1 MSKVKQAL
9 HDRRT
14 NKTISADHQ
23 HPHSPIL
30 TLLGPA
36 CREEQSVKRFDGL
49 THLLIGAG
57 FNAAFAVGDIFFLGP
72 AEQTGRAER
81 TSGAGRSFRRD
92 RQERRCPRLQKHS
105 LRCAARRGASL
116 EGAAAGGPL
125 AGRSCRDR
133 VTKCLLANSVSPTVR
148 LSGKPSPP

>member
-1 MSKVKQAL
+1 MSKGKQAL

-36 CREEQSVKRFDGL
+36 CRAVQSVKTFDGL

-57 FNAAFAVGDIFFLGP
+57 LNAAFSAGAIFFLVP
-72 AEQTGRAER
+72 AEPAGRAVR
-81 TSGAGRSFRRD
+81 TSRACRSFLPR
-92 RQERRCPRLQKHS
+92 RQERRCP
-105 LRCAARRGASL
+105 
-116 EGAAAGGPL
+116 
-125 AGRSCRDR
+125 
-133 VTKCLLANSVSPTVR
+133 
-148 LSGKPSPP
+148 